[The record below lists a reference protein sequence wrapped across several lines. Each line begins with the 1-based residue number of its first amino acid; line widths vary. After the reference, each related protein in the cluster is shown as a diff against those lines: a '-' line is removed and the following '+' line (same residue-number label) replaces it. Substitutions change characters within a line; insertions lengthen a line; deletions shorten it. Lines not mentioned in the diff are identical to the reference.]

1 MIEVSEV
8 RRRLRQAIAD
18 GRKAAGQRHERS
30 QLASADYAR
39 FLEMVAVPVFRILAN
54 VLRADLGRHLFELS
68 TPEGSVRL
76 SSERSAKD
84 FLDLVLDVSV
94 DPPVVMGRASH
105 TRGGHVVLIERPVLD
120 GARIADLTDENVIQF
135 LMAEIAPLI
144 ER

>member
-18 GRKAAGQRHERS
+18 GRKAAKQRHERS
-30 QLASADYAR
+30 QSASTDYAR
-39 FLEMVAVPVFRILAN
+39 FLAMVAVPVFRILAN
-54 VLRADLGRHLFELS
+54 VLRAERYPFELS

-105 TRGGHVVLIERPVLD
+105 NRGGRVVLIERPVLG
-120 GARIADLTDENVIQF
+120 GAKIADLTDENVIQF
-135 LMAEIAPLI
+135 LMVEIVPLV

>member
-18 GRKAAGQRHERS
+18 GRKAAERRHERS
-30 QLASADYAR
+30 QSASRDYAR

-54 VLRADLGRHLFELS
+54 VLRAERYPFELS

-94 DPPVVMGRASH
+94 DPPVVMGQASH
-105 TRGGHVVLIERPVLD
+105 SRGGRVVLIERPVLD
-120 GARIADLTDENVIQF
+120 GAKIADLTDENVMQF
-135 LMAEIAPLI
+135 LMAEIVPLV

>member
-8 RRRLRQAIAD
+8 RRRLRQAITD
-18 GRKAAGQRHERS
+18 GRKAAEQRHERS
-30 QLASADYAR
+30 QLASRDYAR
-39 FLEMVAVPVFRILAN
+39 FLEMVAVPVFKILAN
-54 VLRADLGRHLFELS
+54 VLRAERYPFELS

-105 TRGGHVVLIERPVLD
+105 TRGGRVVLIERPVLD
-120 GARIADLTDENVIQF
+120 GAKIANLTDENVIQF

>member
-8 RRRLRQAIAD
+8 RRRLRQAITD
-18 GRKAAGQRHERS
+18 GRKAAEQRHERS

-54 VLRADLGRHLFELS
+54 VLRAERYLFELS

-94 DPPVVMGRASH
+94 DPPVV
-105 TRGGHVVLIERPVLD
+105 ERPVLD

>member
-8 RRRLRQAIAD
+8 RRRLRQAITD
-18 GRKAAGQRHERS
+18 GRKAAEQRDERS

-54 VLRADLGRHLFELS
+54 VLRAERYLFELS

-105 TRGGHVVLIERPVLD
+105 TRGGHVVLVERPVLD

>member
-54 VLRADLGRHLFELS
+54 VLRAERYLFELS

-94 DPPVVMGRASH
+94 DPPGVMGRASH

>member
-8 RRRLRQAIAD
+8 RRRLRQAITD
-18 GRKAAGQRHERS
+18 GRKAAEQRHERS
-30 QLASADYAR
+30 QLASAAYAR

-54 VLRADLGRHLFELS
+54 VLRAERYLFELS

-105 TRGGHVVLIERPVLD
+105 TRGGHVVLVERPVLD